1 LDPPSST
8 RRALAVNADEL
19 ARIAMSTLD
28 RPLMTASFRVLLA
41 FLSLA
46 GRLPLR
52 VLHAA
57 GSVLG
62 LGLWLVRGRERRV
75 TEVNLRLL
83 KTCNGAR
90 TGQRTRHDETLPDV
104 LGRLDARRVLGETGK
119 SVTEI
124 AKIWCGDPRRA
135 LALVREVQGQ
145 DLFDAALAAGRG
157 LIVAAPHLGC
167 WELLNYW
174 LAARTPLA
182 IVYRPPRNAEVEPFL
197 RAARGAVEVEQVRAE
212 GAGVRTLYRRLAAGG
227 VVGILPDQQPKQGEG
242 EFAPF
247 FGIEA
252 STMVLVPRLAE
263 RTGATVLFA
272 FAERLPRGA
281 GFRIHLLPAP
291 GGIADTDLRVAC
303 TALNRGVEDCVRL
316 APEQYQWHYKRY
328 SKRPPGE
335 RNPYKR
341 NGEAAPPT
349 DA

>member
-1 LDPPSST
+1 MTVPF
-8 RRALAVNADEL
+8 RA
-19 ARIAMSTLD
+19 
-28 RPLMTASFRVLLA
+28 LLA

-57 GSVLG
+57 GALLG
-62 LGLWLVRGRERRV
+62 LGFWLVRGRERHV
-75 TEVNLRLL
+75 TEVNLRLI

-90 TGQRTRHDETLPDV
+90 TGQRKHHGEAPTDLLD
-104 LGRLDARRVLGETGK
+104 RLDTRTVLGETGK

-124 AKIWCGDPRRA
+124 ARIWCGNPQRA
-135 LALVREVQGQ
+135 LALVREVRGQ
-145 DLFDAALAAGRG
+145 ALFDAALAAGRG

-182 IVYRPPRNAEVEPFL
+182 IVYRPPRNPEVEPFL
-197 RAARGAVEVEQVRAE
+197 RAARGAVDVEQVRAE

-252 STMVLVPRLAE
+252 LTMVLVPRLAE

-272 FAERLPRGA
+272 FAERLPHGA
-281 GFRIHLLPAP
+281 GFRIQLLPAP
-291 GGIADTDLRVAC
+291 EGIADADLRVAC
-303 TALNRGVEDCVRL
+303 TALNAGVEACVRL

-335 RNPYKR
+335 RNPYKH
-341 NGEAAPPT
+341 AART
-349 DA
+349 GDG